1 VLVSFEL
8 PIGGD
13 QEEHAFEQDYTQ
25 LVEEGMWLSPC
36 IISFEPITLHVK
48 TKFTIPVAMH

>member
-1 VLVSFEL
+1 
-8 PIGGD
+8 
-13 QEEHAFEQDYTQ
+13 
-25 LVEEGMWLSPC
+25 MWLSPC